1 MHTRSFDGIQVGE
14 VGLGCWQIGGS
25 WAHVEEEDA
34 LAILR
39 SAYAAGVTFFD
50 TADVYGAGRS
60 ERLIARWVAEDKPQ
74 GIFVATKQGRFSPP
88 GWPENWT
95 LDAMRQHI
103 NASRERLNVD
113 CLDLV
118 QLHCIPTDALREGTV
133 FDHLR
138 TLQGEGLIK
147 RFGASVESMEEAEI
161 CMAQSGLVSL
171 QILFNVLRQRPVWQ
185 LFDKAQANGTSLIVR
200 LPLASGLLS
209 GKMTKQTA
217 FGEEDHRNFNR
228 DGAAFN
234 VGETFSGLPYDAAID
249 LVEALRPHV
258 PQDMTMAQFAMRWIL
273 DHPAVT
279 VVIPGASRP
288 DQVASNVSA
297 AALASLPADLHA
309 TLEQWYRSDVD
320 HLVRGPY

>member
-60 ERLIARWVAEDKPQ
+60 ERLIARWVAEDAPE

-161 CMAQSGLVSL
+161 CMAQ
-171 QILFNVLRQRPVWQ
+171 

-249 LVEALRPHV
+249 LVDALRSHV
-258 PQDMTMAQFAMRWIL
+258 PQEMTMAQFAMRWIL

-297 AALASLPADLHA
+297 SSLAALPAELHA
-309 TLEQWYRSDVD
+309 ALEAWYRSDVD